1 MALNFD
7 ITGDNTNFLRKLE
20 EAKRGVDDTSRYIER
35 EGGNIEAIF
44 GKIGRSAAAIGLGLS
59 AKEIISNVATI
70 RGQFQQLEVAF
81 KTMLGNEKESDSL
94 MQQLVKTAA
103 TTPFDLQSV
112 ANGAKQLLAYGEN
125 VENVNDDLVR
135 LLS

>member
-59 AKEIISNVATI
+59 AKEIVSNVATI
-70 RGQFQQLEVAF
+70 RGQF
-81 KTMLGNEKESDSL
+81 
-94 MQQLVKTAA
+94 
-103 TTPFDLQSV
+103 
-112 ANGAKQLLAYGEN
+112 
-125 VENVNDDLVR
+125 
-135 LLS
+135 